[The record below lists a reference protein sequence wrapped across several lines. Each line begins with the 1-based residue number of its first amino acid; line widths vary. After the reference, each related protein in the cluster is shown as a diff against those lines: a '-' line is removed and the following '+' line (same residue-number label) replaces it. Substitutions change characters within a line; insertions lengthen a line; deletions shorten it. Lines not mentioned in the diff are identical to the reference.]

1 MVVDDVTCTWES
13 ACVCVCVRVTAL
25 EKRWRAAAGVPEDG
39 IR

>member
-1 MVVDDVTCTWES
+1 MVVDDVTRTWES
-13 ACVCVCVRVTAL
+13 ACVCVRVTAL